1 MKIQP
6 FTPLLFYL
14 EFEILFFK
22 KITLEGLRFYI
33 QAGLRLVMAIYLEL
47 KYLEYEIIIKY
58 GCSNVN
64 SF

>member
-1 MKIQP
+1 MQ
-6 FTPLLFYL
+6 
-14 EFEILFFK
+14 E
-22 KITLEGLRFYI
+22 
-33 QAGLRLVMAIYLEL
+33 GLRLVVAVYLEL